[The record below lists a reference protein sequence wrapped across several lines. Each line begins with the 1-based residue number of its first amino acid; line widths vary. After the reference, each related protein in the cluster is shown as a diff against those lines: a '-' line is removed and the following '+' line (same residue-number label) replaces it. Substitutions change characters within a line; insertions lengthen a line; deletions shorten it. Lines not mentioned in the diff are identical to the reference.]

1 VQNFADPIARGL
13 SLKELRGESPGPL
26 RKLQGGIANGRFW
39 AEAKLCHVDRM
50 AQDQPT
56 DLMPLWEGYA
66 LNSEDL
72 QIRKATLHDFANVQR
87 CAQAAYSKYIDRIG
101 TAPAP
106 MNADFAA
113 QIEQGIV
120 HVALFG
126 LQFVGY
132 VVFYPEGD
140 HVHLESVAVSPE
152 QTGKGIGK
160 ALLGYVE
167 RTARLNGL
175 KAVELYTN
183 EAMVEN
189 LALYVKMGYREF
201 QRKQHAGF
209 KRVFLRKSL

>member
-1 VQNFADPIARGL
+1 
-13 SLKELRGESPGPL
+13 
-26 RKLQGGIANGRFW
+26 
-39 AEAKLCHVDRM
+39 M

-56 DLMPLWEGYA
+56 DLMLLWGGMP
-66 LNSEDL
+66 LNSEDF
-72 QIRKATLHDFANVQR
+72 QIRKATLDDFANVQR
-87 CAQAAYSKYIDRIG
+87 CAQAAYAKYVERIG
-101 TAPAP
+101 KAPAP

-120 HVALFG
+120 QVASFG

-140 HVHLESVAVSPE
+140 HVHLESVAVLPE

-189 LALYVKMGYREF
+189 LAMYEKMGYREF

-209 KRVFLRKSL
+209 KRVFFRKSL